1 MKWFSFNAELQRN
14 VWLEISLA
22 KMVIIPIIFIGV
34 VFVSKSNTFLNTAG
48 LIGGFGVIFTLFYGN
63 LKATNG
69 IIDELNSGTWVLQ
82 RLTPISPWKMVIGKI
97 FGPTIAAWYA
107 SFICLFLLLALA
119 AFTSFQNDFYNVIL
133 LYYAIFLV
141 STVGIYAINILHTL
155 YRVNRLDLGLKVKPI
170 LYYIIGIAWSLVILV
185 PILFILQG
193 KLYELKSGDVSMQLS
208 WYGIAID
215 VTLLFFLL
223 VVYFVAWS
231 VYGLRNVMG
240 TLFMERQTVYPLIAF
255 LLSTT
260 FLLAG
265 FIFFNSGNSI
275 SSETVF
281 RYYQVS
287 NTTWLGTL
295 LFTCLFLEDKSAGHI
310 HGLVSKIQYQPKNW
324 VYNLPSWLIVL
335 VFIILFIPIIELLKQ
350 VMDINTQV
358 EVVDRVVDNFQ
369 VFNQIGSGFTTL
381 INALNIT
388 VIFIFFGLKFRPG
401 RAEPFA
407 MGYLFFHGL
416 FFTPLSLIIIR
427 VLSLNEENIVN
438 VQLFTTGLETAVFA
452 FLVYSQYQNID
463 KRLAIN

>member
-82 RLTPISPWKMVIGKI
+82 RLTPLSPWKMVIGKI

-193 KLYELKSGDVSMQLS
+193 KLYELKSGL
-208 WYGIAID
+208 
-215 VTLLFFLL
+215 
-223 VVYFVAWS
+223 
-231 VYGLRNVMG
+231 
-240 TLFMERQTVYPLIAF
+240 
-255 LLSTT
+255 
-260 FLLAG
+260 
-265 FIFFNSGNSI
+265 
-275 SSETVF
+275 
-281 RYYQVS
+281 
-287 NTTWLGTL
+287 
-295 LFTCLFLEDKSAGHI
+295 
-310 HGLVSKIQYQPKNW
+310 
-324 VYNLPSWLIVL
+324 
-335 VFIILFIPIIELLKQ
+335 
-350 VMDINTQV
+350 
-358 EVVDRVVDNFQ
+358 
-369 VFNQIGSGFTTL
+369 
-381 INALNIT
+381 
-388 VIFIFFGLKFRPG
+388 
-401 RAEPFA
+401 
-407 MGYLFFHGL
+407 
-416 FFTPLSLIIIR
+416 
-427 VLSLNEENIVN
+427 
-438 VQLFTTGLETAVFA
+438 
-452 FLVYSQYQNID
+452 
-463 KRLAIN
+463 